1 MSQHRKS
8 PAPHP
13 VRRRRRGATG
23 RRTPVVAGIGML
35 VLACAGTAAIVGLP
49 DGPED
54 DRARTA
60 ASAGENHADG
70 QGGRD
75 GQETQERARKA
86 ALQKAEQSDL
96 AREKAELE
104 RAQAQERG
112 SKRAEAAHT
121 AQRERRARQ
130 AEKAREKAAAKR
142 EAAKEKDGPDK
153 GAGTGEKDEPGSG
166 GTAGVSPDE
175 SKLVALLNERRAD
188 MGLNRVEESAELAA
202 ESEKCSSA
210 SLAKNTL
217 EHCGHE
223 VLFMGG
229 ENTTP
234 EAMLE
239 AWFNSPGHKTALT
252 YDSSTKAGAAI
263 VKNASGSLVSA
274 ITIDS

>member
-1 MSQHRKS
+1 MSQHRRS
-8 PAPHP
+8 HAPHP
-13 VRRRRRGATG
+13 ARRRRRGTG

-35 VLACAGTAAIVGLP
+35 VMACLGTAAIVGLQ
-49 DGPED
+49 DD
-54 DRARTA
+54 DRGGGTRQTSASGSSA
-60 ASAGENHADG
+60 ASADGKRTGGEEP
-70 QGGRD
+70 Q
-75 GQETQERARKA
+75 QRARKA

-96 AREKAELE
+96 AREKAELK
-104 RAQAQERG
+104 RAQAQELG
-112 SKRAEAAHT
+112 TKRAEAAHT
-121 AQRERRARQ
+121 ADKERQARQ
-130 AEKAREKAAAKR
+130 EEKAREKAAAKR
-142 EAAKEKDGPDK
+142 EAAREKE
-153 GAGTGEKDEPGSG
+153 AGKEEENEKDEPGSG
-166 GTAGVSPDE
+166 GSAGVSPDE
-175 SKLVALLNERRAD
+175 SKLIALLNERRAD
-188 MGLNRVEESAELAA
+188 MGLSRVEESAELAA

-252 YDSSTKAGAAI
+252 YGSSTKAGGAI

-274 ITIDS
+274 ITIDY